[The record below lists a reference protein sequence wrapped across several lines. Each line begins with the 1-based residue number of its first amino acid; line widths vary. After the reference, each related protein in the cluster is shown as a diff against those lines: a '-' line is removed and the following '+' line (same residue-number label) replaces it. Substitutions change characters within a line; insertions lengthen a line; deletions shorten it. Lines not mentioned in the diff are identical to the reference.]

1 MRIFNLRFS
10 SGRYKNHADKEHRQ
24 NVSHIISAEVRSTMN
39 FKYKE
44 IGNFDARKA
53 AKALLELAQEI
64 KLEDENEGKSEDKND
79 NEKAS

>member
-1 MRIFNLRFS
+1 
-10 SGRYKNHADKEHRQ
+10 
-24 NVSHIISAEVRSTMN
+24 MN